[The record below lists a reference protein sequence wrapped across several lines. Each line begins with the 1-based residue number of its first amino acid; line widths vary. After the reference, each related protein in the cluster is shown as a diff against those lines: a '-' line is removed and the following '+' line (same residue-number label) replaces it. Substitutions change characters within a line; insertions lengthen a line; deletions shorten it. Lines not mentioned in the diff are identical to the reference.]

1 MHAAMNALPD
11 THRDG
16 YRPSSTDVRSIT
28 ILGSTGSIG
37 VSTLDVI
44 ARHPDRYRVHALTGH
59 TRIAE
64 LAEQCRR
71 FAPARAVVVNAGDAK
86 ALRDML
92 KAGGHSAIQIDH
104 GPQALCEVAREADV
118 AMAAIVGAAGLPAAM
133 AAARAGRRLLLAN
146 KEALVMAGS
155 LFIDAVAAAG
165 ATLLPIDSEHNAIFQ
180 CLPLPMQ
187 MATQIPLNDRH
198 EHQGIARILLTASGG
213 PFRTMPLEAMDHVTP
228 EEACAHPNWAMG
240 RKISVDSATMM
251 NKGLEVI
258 EARWLFGLS
267 AERIE
272 VVIHPQSVVHS
283 MVEYLD
289 GSVLAQMGNPDMRT
303 PIAHALAWPERIA
316 SGVPSLDLTA
326 IARLDFE
333 KPDLTR
339 FPCLVLAY
347 HALASG
353 GSAPAILNAANEV
366 AVDAFLNRRIRFTDI
381 AAVVEG
387 VLNELPS
394 QSMLSLEDVFEID
407 ARARECAHGH
417 VARAMTSLG
426 IDR

>member
-1 MHAAMNALPD
+1 MNALIDPRRGSHAGA
-11 THRDG
+11 HRA
-16 YRPSSTDVRSIT
+16 PSAEVQSIT

-37 VSTLDVI
+37 VSTLDVL

-59 TRIAE
+59 TRVAE

-71 FAPARAVVVNAGDAK
+71 FAPARAVVANADDAK
-86 ALRDML
+86 TLREML
-92 KAGGHSAIQIDH
+92 AASGRHAMQIDH
-104 GPQALCEVAREADV
+104 GPEALCEVAREAEV
-118 AMAAIVGAAGLPAAM
+118 VMAAIVGAAGLAAAM
-133 AAARAGRRLLLAN
+133 AAARAGRRVLLAN

-155 LFIDAVAAAG
+155 LFIDAVVTGG

-180 CLPLPMQ
+180 CLPHPV
-187 MATQIPLNDRH
+187 DGRH
-198 EHQGIARILLTASGG
+198 QHAGIARIVLTASGG
-213 PFRTMPLEAMDHVTP
+213 PFRTMPIDQMERVTP
-228 EEACAHPNWAMG
+228 DEACAHPNWKMG

-258 EARWLFGLS
+258 EARWLFGL
-267 AERIE
+267 APDRIE

-283 MVEYLD
+283 MVEYVD

-333 KPDLTR
+333 KPDLGR
-339 FPCLVLAY
+339 FPCIDLAY
-347 HALASG
+347 HALVSG
-353 GSAPAILNAANEV
+353 GSASAILNAANEI

-381 AAVVEG
+381 ANLVDR
-387 VLNELPS
+387 VLNALPAS
-394 QSMLSLEDVFEID
+394 APKSLDDIFEID
-407 ARARECAHGH
+407 MKARECARECMDELA
-417 VARAMTSLG
+417 AR
-426 IDR
+426 